1 MSKFTPG
8 PWRVSAD
15 GINVGP
21 EDAFAPF
28 DGCGCCGSP
37 WMSAKDGLADARL
50 IAAAPDLYEAL
61 QAALSELERAATAEK
76 RANSASTGLPKRDEA
91 MRRLEAARAALAI
104 EAARAALAKVDA

>member
-15 GINVGP
+15 GIDVGP

-37 WMSAKDGLADARL
+37 WMSARDGLADARL
-50 IAAAPDLYEAL
+50 IAAAPELYV
-61 QAALSELERAATAEK
+61 ELRTLAEILYDVVEQVPDITW
-76 RANSASTGLPKRDEA
+76 RSHAYACIR
-91 MRRLEAARAALAI
+91 
-104 EAARAALAKVDA
+104 AARAALAKVDE

>member
-37 WMSAKDGLADARL
+37 WMSAKDGLSDARL

-61 QAALSELERAATAEK
+61 RSLLDSYLALVNSGDCGNWNPESEREV
-76 RANSASTGLPKRDEA
+76 
-91 MRRLEAARAALAI
+91 I
-104 EAARAALAKVDA
+104 AARAALAKVDA